1 MTTFSTKYLFFSF
14 LMFSSILFSQNNLI
28 QNRLRLAQNYEVRGQ
43 LEEAEQIY
51 LELYRTQ
58 SQNYQI
64 YNSLFNL
71 KLKLKKYDE
80 AKVLVENQIKIS
92 NSKVNL
98 YGDLGSVYFL
108 MGDEKKAAQVW
119 NEALELEPENPFAYR
134 IIANYLIENRDLET
148 AIEVLNK
155 GNEKSDDKTMFSYD
169 VANLYSIVM
178 NFEAATREY
187 CKILSQK
194 PKQLNLV
201 QNKIIGYLN
210 ANKAAEPTL
219 NTIENIY
226 EDEEKVVFLELLANL
241 SSRVNN
247 DSKALELT
255 ILLDKKTSNNG
266 SVIFNFG
273 QKSGRSKKYKI
284 ASKAYEYIINNYKS
298 SALYSES
305 EIGYTKSL
313 ESELDNIP
321 TRLDSW
327 KPINFGAIGNLEE
340 YYKLLTAYEN
350 LVEKYPISKVGWEAE
365 YRTGKI
371 YLENLK
377 QFRKA
382 DSVFN
387 KILDEMKSLQYIGDA
402 YMGLA
407 QIAIKENRLNEAE
420 KLLNKVLSS
429 KMTKNEILSNAQFLL
444 AKTKMWRGDFTE
456 SINIFNETVKN
467 TKEESVNDA
476 LEYLLIL
483 NTFKNDSTNLFS
495 YIKSDYLVEK
505 NEIDSAIAKF
515 KLLADNQNLF
525 LLKDFAAIKYAELLI
540 ALNNYQEASIF
551 LDEVSNC
558 DEDNIYLD
566 RFLFLSGSNY
576 YYGLNNSSKAL
587 QSLNR
592 IFEEFPNSIYF
603 NKARKII
610 TEINTGVGNSL

>member
-80 AKVLVENQIKIS
+80 AKVLVEKQIKIS

>member
-1 MTTFSTKYLFFSF
+1 MTTLSTKYLFFSF
-14 LMFSSILFSQNNLI
+14 IMFSSILFSQNNLI

-80 AKVLVENQIKIS
+80 AKVLVEKQIKIS